1 MGLLVPTWR
10 GHRPLAD
17 ARRDAGT
24 STASTG
30 HMLFGVPAAGNM
42 APRLAARS
50 RHAATA
56 YAARALVRV
65 FFFGGGLQLLPNILF
80 VLQLLSER
88 RAQTGRTDLSPNDQ
102 TLMLFSCFQT
112 AQPMQ

>member
-65 FFFGGGLQLLPNILF
+65 FFFFGGPAATTQHSI
-80 VLQLLSER
+80 
-88 RAQTGRTDLSPNDQ
+88 RTP
-102 TLMLFSCFQT
+102 
-112 AQPMQ
+112 AVV